1 MSKIRLINKNPKNI
15 FFDFLWIKN
24 ISRKLNKKI
33 SKNNGKWK
41 RLENR

>member
-1 MSKIRLINKNPKNI
+1 MFKIRLINKNPKTI
-15 FFDFLWIKN
+15 FLGIKT